1 MGFEIKP
8 PDYPALPAVEGTR
21 INSGKKTSFAK
32 PDEFPTITNNN
43 YREAMATTPGIL
55 VSEEPSSPIVNFGYR
70 GLDSQR
76 SDDDANSEGR
86 RFDQERAIRVFP
98 RRIMLR
104 SSMRLSGSKSSA
116 PVQPCS
122 TVRNRAG
129 RLISSRRCREMMRNF
144 ISTPRTRLAPMSS
157 IRISPKSTG
166 RSDQF
171 GYYVYY
177 DHRQREGFRENSDYH
192 LNNGSAKLVYDVSS
206 DSRFILTIDAYNEDH
221 GEPGGLT
228 AIPAPGAALYQVDR
242 NVTTRF
248 FDRFRLQRYYG
259 VLEYQKIF
267 SEHTELDIKAFGGY
281 LSRYSHRQRGGG
293 FGVAPD
299 PNPEPGSAASTDD
312 IQDRQDYT
320 EGVDAR
326 LRHDYPL
333 GNDFSTITGG
343 VYFYHAS
350 AGSQ

>member
-1 MGFEIKP
+1 
-8 PDYPALPAVEGTR
+8 
-21 INSGKKTSFAK
+21 
-32 PDEFPTITNNN
+32 
-43 YREAMATTPGIL
+43 
-55 VSEEPSSPIVNFGYR
+55 
-70 GLDSQR
+70 
-76 SDDDANSEGR
+76 
-86 RFDQERAIRVFP
+86 
-98 RRIMLR
+98 
-104 SSMRLSGSKSSA
+104 
-116 PVQPCS
+116 
-122 TVRNRAG
+122 
-129 RLISSRRCREMMRNF
+129 
-144 ISTPRTRLAPMSS
+144 MSS

-192 LNNGSAKLVYDVSS
+192 LNAGSAKLVYDVSS

-267 SEHTELDIKAFGGY
+267 
-281 LSRYSHRQRGGG
+281 LSTQSSISKPSVATFRVIAIGSAAAALAWRQIRI
-293 FGVAPD
+293 
-299 PNPEPGSAASTDD
+299 PEPGSAASTDD

-326 LRHDYPL
+326 MRHDYPL
-333 GNDFSTITGG
+333 GNDFRPSLAECK
-343 VYFYHAS
+343 FYHALQDRS
-350 AGSQ
+350 DDRGLTPDAEEGVPRRFNTGVTWNGSIFAENRFVLGVFRWSRERALNSYSKAWLRPSIPPSLLMSCFRNRTFRPCHCLPWVWTTL